1 MFKGSGMRVSRLLLG
16 LAILTSGGAE
26 ASELA
31 DISAYMEYSPVFS
44 SSGQPTAEQLK
55 SLKAEG
61 FQRVVYI
68 AFTDQDSAVRA
79 EDRLVKDLGMDYL
92 QVPVDWNAPGNSD
105 FYLFADAMQR
115 ASGKRTLLH
124 CQANYRAS
132 AFAFLYRVLYDDVP
146 MAVAKRDMNKIWKPN
161 DRWRK
166 LIFDILE
173 ENGKSP
179 YCEDCEW

>member
-1 MFKGSGMRVSRLLLG
+1 MFKGGGMRVNRLLLG
-16 LAILTSGGAE
+16 LAILTSVGVE

-31 DISAYMEYSPVFS
+31 DIPAYVEYSPVFS

-68 AFTDQDSAVRA
+68 AFSDHDNSLPA

-92 QVPVDWNAPGNSD
+92 QVPVDWNAPGKSD

-124 CQANYRAS
+124 CQVNYRAS

-146 MAVAKRDMNKIWKPN
+146 VAVAKRDMNRIWKPN
-161 DRWRK
+161 DVWRK

-173 ENGKSP
+173 ENGESP
-179 YCEDCEW
+179 RCEGCDW